1 MILLIV
7 VFAVLMIIGAPV
19 GLSLLGSSVAYL
31 ATSGYSLQQAF
42 QAFTSAIS
50 NSFTLIAVPFFIL
63 AASIMNSG
71 GITKKIF
78 DFCNVVVGWGT
89 RWIGSCQYS
98 FLRRIRR
105 YVRCGHC

>member
-71 GITKKIF
+71 GITALPRK
-78 DFCNVVVGWGT
+78 
-89 RWIGSCQYS
+89 
-98 FLRRIRR
+98 FLISAMSL
-105 YVRCGHC
+105 

>member
-31 ATSGYSLQQAF
+31 VASGYSLQQAF

-50 NSFTLIAVPFFIL
+50 NSFTLIAVPFFY
-63 AASIMNSG
+63 
-71 GITKKIF
+71 
-78 DFCNVVVGWGT
+78 
-89 RWIGSCQYS
+89 SCS
-98 FLRRIRR
+98 LHHELRRH
-105 YVRCGHC
+105 YQENF

>member
-19 GLSLLGSSVAYL
+19 GLSLLGSSAAYL
-31 ATSGYSLQQAF
+31 VASGYSLQQAF

-63 AASIMNSG
+63 AASIMNSDWVMP
-71 GITKKIF
+71 IF
-78 DFCNVVVGWGT
+78 FPPSYSPVCPVRPLLTQAGWA
-89 RWIGSCQYS
+89 Q
-98 FLRRIRR
+98 LN
-105 YVRCGHC
+105 